1 MLHRNT
7 NREELGTSLPFEL
20 EPRRSFHTACPLCSP
35 TRTKKNTKSL
45 SVYRDEDST
54 IRYKCHYPGC
64 ENEKWHS
71 VPDPEPE
78 FVKKAPVPPKDI
90 PVPAGMEVPEEY
102 LGNKLY
108 WYRDLEG
115 RYLFA
120 NRRIDVGSTKLYVP
134 FIYTENGFVTG
145 KQAKWPE
152 NYRGLYGAET
162 IKGKTKAVI
171 VEGEKAA
178 EAAKK
183 IFKEHAVVSW
193 KGGANNL
200 KSADWS
206 LLQGIDTV
214 LLWPD
219 NDAPGKEVMYKISRQ
234 LPVGSIKMADVS
246 HLPAGADLADDLSL
260 EDIKKAI
267 QNSHDLSTELEG
279 VFTLEDID
287 AQLKDVGVPRS
298 SGFDVLDASTK
309 LPRSGL
315 AVIEG
320 RTKHGKSALAVALT
334 SKMLELGL
342 ENNIIFYSYEMT
354 AAKVYLRYLKT
365 LDPSSSIESHQ
376 DSQASNKV
384 REWIS
389 KGRLKIVDQG
399 AQISIG
405 DITTTISKPQYRNS
419 IVVIDYLQIVPTRG
433 EGYGRSRQ
441 LLLKGMLDELR
452 VAAHKNKVLVMCLS
466 QLTPD
471 YVDPRNDSPREAK
484 DIHYSAD
491 LVIRVWNKK
500 VGERNPDMDNIS
512 GDYIVHTYLNRDG
525 ECNVKYEGS
534 LKEGSQLKI
543 LRRAKT
549 K

>member
-1 MLHRNT
+1 
-7 NREELGTSLPFEL
+7 
-20 EPRRSFHTACPLCSP
+20 
-35 TRTKKNTKSL
+35 
-45 SVYRDEDST
+45 
-54 IRYKCHYPGC
+54 
-64 ENEKWHS
+64 
-71 VPDPEPE
+71 
-78 FVKKAPVPPKDI
+78 
-90 PVPAGMEVPEEY
+90 
-102 LGNKLY
+102 
-108 WYRDLEG
+108 
-115 RYLFA
+115 
-120 NRRIDVGSTKLYVP
+120 
-134 FIYTENGFVTG
+134 
-145 KQAKWPE
+145 
-152 NYRGLYGAET
+152 

-320 RTKHGKSALAVALT
+320 RTKHGKSAL
-334 SKMLELGL
+334 
-342 ENNIIFYSYEMT
+342 
-354 AAKVYLRYLKT
+354 
-365 LDPSSSIESHQ
+365 
-376 DSQASNKV
+376 
-384 REWIS
+384 
-389 KGRLKIVDQG
+389 
-399 AQISIG
+399 
-405 DITTTISKPQYRNS
+405 
-419 IVVIDYLQIVPTRG
+419 
-433 EGYGRSRQ
+433 
-441 LLLKGMLDELR
+441 
-452 VAAHKNKVLVMCLS
+452 
-466 QLTPD
+466 
-471 YVDPRNDSPREAK
+471 
-484 DIHYSAD
+484 
-491 LVIRVWNKK
+491 
-500 VGERNPDMDNIS
+500 
-512 GDYIVHTYLNRDG
+512 
-525 ECNVKYEGS
+525 
-534 LKEGSQLKI
+534 
-543 LRRAKT
+543 
-549 K
+549 